1 MATQSNT
8 KTALNAITSKTF
20 TRERLIL
27 ALRFLP
33 LLVGVY
39 SIYHT
44 FVNAFTRSSG
54 FVSGLMIVG
63 GMIAVEIVLFVSY
76 ELISHNHVSGLQRYL
91 TIAGFAWATALV
103 SANVLV
109 EVHGISQEYLT
120 FLVQVLLPT
129 APIQSIVWL
138 LFFVLADDQARLTSK
153 QIANDTRLR
162 YLQSLT
168 TIEKGKFEVQAQRQT
183 LKQFGKAFKSLLSE
197 TDSAMMDE
205 KAMAKLEAFAEK
217 KRDHILKELEDFSL
231 GSMGVSPSGKLT
243 NVPKPQTNGVHTN

>member
-1 MATQSNT
+1 MQQSNT
-8 KTALNAITSKTF
+8 KTALSAITSKVF
-20 TRERLIL
+20 TREKLIL

-33 LLVGVY
+33 LLVGIY

-54 FVSGLMIVG
+54 FVSALMLIG

-109 EVHGISQEYLT
+109 EVHGLSEETLV
-120 FLVQVLLPT
+120 FLVRVVLPT
-129 APIQSIVWL
+129 APIQSLVWL
-138 LFFVLADDQARLTSK
+138 IFFVLSDDQMRLTSK
-153 QIANDTRLR
+153 QKANDARLA

-168 TIEKGKFEVQAQRQT
+168 TIEKGKFEVKAQQQT
-183 LKQFGKAFKSLLSE
+183 LKQFGRAFNSLLNE
-197 TDSAMMDE
+197 TNG
-205 KAMAKLEAFAEK
+205 AMADDKARQKLESFAQR
-217 KRDHILKELEDFSL
+217 KRDAILNELEDFSL
-231 GSMGVSPSGKLT
+231 GNMAVSPSGKLT
-243 NVPKPQTNGVHTN
+243 KNGVHTN